1 MTMDAMEKLKLTK
14 ELRQLVDTILDQKG
28 MEKLSSAKRLR
39 ELIELLG
46 GKVAEAINELYQSII
61 DGKAEVSVELLQ
73 KVRAE
78 AEKNL
83 QDPLLIDAVN
93 VLIVQVNEMVGTAD

>member
-1 MTMDAMEKLKLTK
+1 MNAMEKLKLTR
-14 ELRQLVDTILDQKG
+14 ELRQLVDAIPAQKG

-39 ELIELLG
+39 KLIELLG
-46 GKVAEAINELYQSII
+46 GKVAEAVNALYQSII
-61 DGKAEVSVELLQ
+61 DGKVEASVELLQ

-83 QDPLLIDAVN
+83 QDPLLINAVN
-93 VLIVQVNEMVGTAD
+93 VLIAQVNEMVGTAE

>member
-1 MTMDAMEKLKLTK
+1 MMDAMEKLKLTK

-83 QDPLLIDAVN
+83 QDPLLINAVN
-93 VLIVQVNEMVGTAD
+93 VLIAQVNEMVGTAE

>member
-1 MTMDAMEKLKLTK
+1 MNAMEKLKLTK
-14 ELRQLVDTILDQKG
+14 ELRQLVDVIPTQKG

>member
-1 MTMDAMEKLKLTK
+1 MNAMEKLKLTR
-14 ELRQLVDTILDQKG
+14 ELRQLVDAIPAQKG
-28 MEKLSSAKRLR
+28 MGKLSSAKRLR

-61 DGKAEVSVELLQ
+61 AGKTEVSVELLQ

-83 QDPLLIDAVN
+83 QDPLLINAVN
-93 VLIVQVNEMVGTAD
+93 VLIAQVNDMVGTAE

>member
-1 MTMDAMEKLKLTK
+1 MDAMEKLKLNR
-14 ELRQLVDTILDQKG
+14 ELRQLVDVIPVQKG
-28 MEKLSSAKRLR
+28 MEKLHSTKRLR
-39 ELIELLG
+39 ELIELLS
-46 GKVAEAINELYQSII
+46 GKVAEAVNELYQSII

-83 QDPLLIDAVN
+83 QDPLLINAVN
-93 VLIVQVNEMVGTAD
+93 VLIVQVNEMVGTAE

>member
-1 MTMDAMEKLKLTK
+1 MMMNAMEKLKLTR
-14 ELRQLVDTILDQKG
+14 ELRQLVDAIPAQKG

-39 ELIELLG
+39 KLIELLG

-61 DGKAEVSVELLQ
+61 DGKTEVSVELLQ

-83 QDPLLIDAVN
+83 QDPLLINAVN
-93 VLIVQVNEMVGTAD
+93 VLIAQVNDMVGTAE

>member
-1 MTMDAMEKLKLTK
+1 MMNAMEKLKLTK
-14 ELRQLVDTILDQKG
+14 ELRQLVDVIPTQKG

-46 GKVAEAINELYQSII
+46 GKVAKAINELYQSII

-83 QDPLLIDAVN
+83 QDPLLINAVN
-93 VLIVQVNEMVGTAD
+93 VLIAQVNEMVGTAD

>member
-1 MTMDAMEKLKLTK
+1 MMNAMEKLKLTR
-14 ELRQLVDTILDQKG
+14 ELRQLVDAIPAQKG

-39 ELIELLG
+39 KLIELLG

-61 DGKAEVSVELLQ
+61 DGKTEVSVELLQ

-83 QDPLLIDAVN
+83 QDPLLINAVN
-93 VLIVQVNEMVGTAD
+93 VLIAQVNDMVGTVE

>member
-1 MTMDAMEKLKLTK
+1 MMNAMEKLKLTK
-14 ELRQLVDTILDQKG
+14 ELRQLVDVIPTQKG

-46 GKVAEAINELYQSII
+46 GKVAKAINELYQSII

-83 QDPLLIDAVN
+83 QDPLLINAVN
-93 VLIVQVNEMVGTAD
+93 VLIAQVNEMVGTAE

>member
-1 MTMDAMEKLKLTK
+1 MINAMEKLKLTK
-14 ELRQLVDTILDQKG
+14 ELRQLIDVIPTQKG

-46 GKVAEAINELYQSII
+46 GKVAKAINELYQSII

-83 QDPLLIDAVN
+83 QDPLLINAVN
-93 VLIVQVNEMVGTAD
+93 VLIAQVNEMVGTAE

>member
-1 MTMDAMEKLKLTK
+1 MNVMERLKLTK
-14 ELRQLVDTILDQKG
+14 ELRQLVEIIPDQKG
-28 MEKLSSAKRLR
+28 MEKLHSTKRLR

-46 GKVAEAINELYQSII
+46 GKVAEAVNELYQSII
-61 DGKAEVSVELLQ
+61 DGKAEASVELLM

-83 QDPLLIDAVN
+83 QDPLLINAVN
-93 VLIVQVNEMVGTAD
+93 VLIAQVNEMVGTAE

>member
-1 MTMDAMEKLKLTK
+1 MMMNAMEKLKLTK
-14 ELRQLVDTILDQKG
+14 ELRQLIDVIPTQKG

-83 QDPLLIDAVN
+83 QDPLLINAVN
-93 VLIVQVNEMVGTAD
+93 VLIAQVNEMVGTVE

>member
-1 MTMDAMEKLKLTK
+1 MMNAMEKLKLTK
-14 ELRQLVDTILDQKG
+14 ELRQLVEIIPDQKG
-28 MEKLSSAKRLR
+28 MEKLHSTKRLR
-39 ELIELLG
+39 ELIEILG
-46 GKVAEAINELYQSII
+46 GKVAEAVNALYQSII

-83 QDPLLIDAVN
+83 QDPLLINAVN
-93 VLIVQVNEMVGTAD
+93 VLIAQVNDMVGTAE

>member
-1 MTMDAMEKLKLTK
+1 MDAMEKLKLTK

>member
-1 MTMDAMEKLKLTK
+1 MKTLEKLKLTV
-14 ELRQLVDTILDQKG
+14 ELRQLIDIIPDQKG
-28 MEKLSSAKRLR
+28 MEKLHSTKRLR

-46 GKVAEAINELYQSII
+46 GQPAYAVNELYQSII

-73 KVRAE
+73 NVRAE

-93 VLIVQVNEMVGTAD
+93 VLIAQVNQMVGTAE

>member
-1 MTMDAMEKLKLTK
+1 MNAMEKLKLTR
-14 ELRQLVDTILDQKG
+14 ELRQLVDAIPAQKG

-39 ELIELLG
+39 KLIELLG

-61 DGKAEVSVELLQ
+61 DGKTEVSVELLQ

-83 QDPLLIDAVN
+83 QDPLLINAVN
-93 VLIVQVNEMVGTAD
+93 VLIAQVNDMVGTAE

>member
-1 MTMDAMEKLKLTK
+1 MNAMEKLKLTR
-14 ELRQLVDTILDQKG
+14 ELRQLVDAIPAQKG

-39 ELIELLG
+39 KLIELLG

-61 DGKAEVSVELLQ
+61 DGKTEVSVELLQ

-83 QDPLLIDAVN
+83 QDPLLINAVN
-93 VLIVQVNEMVGTAD
+93 VLIAQVNEMVGTAE

>member
-1 MTMDAMEKLKLTK
+1 MNVMERLKLTK
-14 ELRQLVDTILDQKG
+14 ELRQLVEIIPDQKG
-28 MEKLSSAKRLR
+28 MEKLHNTKRLR
-39 ELIELLG
+39 ELIEILG
-46 GKVAEAINELYQSII
+46 GKVAEAVNALYQSII

-83 QDPLLIDAVN
+83 QDPLLINAVN
-93 VLIVQVNEMVGTAD
+93 VLIAQVNEMVGTAE

>member
-1 MTMDAMEKLKLTK
+1 MMNVMERLKLTK
-14 ELRQLVDTILDQKG
+14 ELRQLVEIIPDQKG
-28 MEKLSSAKRLR
+28 MEKLHNTKRLR
-39 ELIELLG
+39 ELIEILG
-46 GKVAEAINELYQSII
+46 GKVAEAVNALYQSII

-83 QDPLLIDAVN
+83 QDPLLINAVN
-93 VLIVQVNEMVGTAD
+93 VLIAQVNEMVGTAE

>member
-1 MTMDAMEKLKLTK
+1 MTMDAMEKLKLTR
-14 ELRQLVDTILDQKG
+14 ELRQLVDVIPVQKG
-28 MEKLSSAKRLR
+28 MEKLHSTKRLR

-46 GKVAEAINELYQSII
+46 GKVAEAVNELYQSII